1 MPEYVSTDPSWK
13 KTDSARYRWDGR
25 GWYRL
30 EPTSPP
36 PPQAPE
42 PSSGPGFL
50 PTAIRVAGPI
60 VGGVVGGIG
69 GSLVAPGPGTA
80 VGAIG
85 GQAFGAGGAEILA
98 EWLEKNSGARTSINP
113 WQVLTQ
119 TAIGAIPGTGPVK
132 SGATLARALAQRAAT
147 GAILGGASTAATGY
161 AETGRLPAARD
172 IALGTGF
179 GAVTG
184 TALGGAE
191 RYLGRRRVPA
201 VVAEEL
207 PPVVGRVDTPLPSAV
222 STPADLPPSSVDP
235 VVPTLPDT
243 RRIVGA
249 PRPASTAMG
258 EPITDPLKG
267 LDPLLRKFSPDL
279 RDGIAARIEEN
290 GALYAKQRRGEMDTE
305 QLGHLADNLS
315 VNVAKVLPKGT
326 ALPAEDIYALARAMR
341 KTQQDIQRLSVAV
354 GGTDASDITRLQLL
368 QAQADANVITQSL
381 MGARAEAGR
390 ALGAFNFYRQVIETG
405 NTRIVRDVLNA
416 PGLRNKIDGL
426 AEGFAAVGDDAAA
439 QFAFLQRQA
448 KTTLGDKARSYYYA
462 NILSGVGTHER
473 NVLGN
478 IGNVVSDLIVQP
490 TAAVIAKVKGDP
502 SIRLDELPSQAFGAV
517 AGIEQGFKEAVF
529 TLRHGLNPRAL
540 SRATASAETGALDIP
555 RVEFAGGGANP
566 LNAPGRAMDAVD
578 TFFKSVTRN
587 KTLYGMAHTQAKN
600 EGLAGEAFATRMRAL
615 TNGTALDA
623 QPLHRAADAAAERAT
638 FQEGLGPRGQYI
650 QQALRAHPALTLM
663 VPFFKTPTNILKQG
677 LEFSPAG
684 FLMQAAKQEGRL
696 GTEAQAR
703 AAAGTIGA
711 GFLFYLASTGRLS
724 GSGPA
729 SGPEREALYDTGWK
743 PNSIKIND
751 TWRSYQPIQPL
762 NVVASLVANGVEGWK
777 ERGAD
782 EKDIP
787 DVIGQVLA
795 RGANSFLDQTFLSG
809 LSDVI
814 EAVRDPERSVART
827 GGRMVSGFV
836 PLSGLLR
843 TGARVMDPVQRSPKT
858 MFDTV
863 KAGLPGLSSTVPP
876 RLNRFGQP
884 VATPSAFDP
893 FSSSPV
899 KRDPVADEMRR
910 IGYNPSRPTDRLMSR
925 GVRLELSA
933 DQQQALEAERG
944 QASYA
949 ALKRLI
955 ESDAYPRMTEDRQR
969 EEAEDK
975 VSKAR
980 TRVSNK
986 YRYDYLTQKRAKPNA
1001 R

>member
-1 MPEYVSTDPSWK
+1 VPDEELVDLVVAKYPEYRDQVVAK
-13 KTDSARYRWDGR
+13 
-25 GWYRL
+25 
-30 EPTSPP
+30 
-36 PPQAPE
+36 
-42 PSSGPGFL
+42 SSGPGFL

-60 VGGVVGGIG
+60 VGGLAGGALG
-69 GSLVAPGPGTA
+69 TLAALPGPGTA
-80 VGAIG
+80 AGIIG
-85 GQAFGAGGAEILA
+85 GQAVGAGGAEILA

-147 GAILGGASTAATGY
+147 GALLGGASTAATGY

-201 VVAEEL
+201 VIAEEL
-207 PPVVGRVDTPLPSAV
+207 PPVVGRVDTELPSAV

-258 EPITDPLKG
+258 DPITDPLKG

-290 GALYAKQRRGEMDTE
+290 GALYAEQRRGEMDTE

-326 ALPAEDIYALARAMR
+326 ALSAEEIIALARAMR
-341 KTQQDIQRLSVAV
+341 KTQQDIQRLSVSV
-354 GGTDASDITRLQLL
+354 GKRDASDITRLQLL

-390 ALGAFNFYRQVIETG
+390 ALGAFNFYRRVIESGDTQL
-405 NTRIVRDVLNA
+405 VRDVLNA
-416 PGLRNKIDGL
+416 PGMRNKIDGL
-426 AEGFAAVGDDAAA
+426 AEGFAAVGDDATA

-462 NILSGVGTHER
+462 NILSGIGTHER

-517 AGIEQGFKEAVF
+517 AGIEQGFKEALY
-529 TLRHGLNPRAL
+529 TLRHGINPRAL

-578 TFFKSVTRN
+578 TLFKSVTRS

-600 EGLAGEAFATRMRAL
+600 EGLAGEAFATRIRAL
-615 TNGTALDA
+615 INGTALDA

-638 FQEGLGPRGQYI
+638 FQEGLGPRGQYL
-650 QQALRAHPALTLM
+650 QQALRSQPLAAFV
-663 VPFFKTPTNILKQG
+663 VPFFKTPSNILKQG

-703 AAAGTIGA
+703 AAAGTLGA

-729 SGPEREALYDTGWK
+729 AGPEREALYDAGWK
-743 PNSIKIND
+743 PNSINING

-809 LSDVI
+809 LSDAI
-814 EAVRDPERSVART
+814 EAVRDPERSMARA

-858 MFDTV
+858 IADTV

-899 KRDPVADEMRR
+899 KRDPVSDEMRR

-933 DQQQALEAERG
+933 DKQQELEAERG
-944 QASYA
+944 QVSYA
-949 ALKRLI
+949 ALERLI
-955 ESDAYPRMTEDRQR
+955 KSDDYRRMTEDQQR
-969 EEAEDK
+969 EAAEDR
-975 VSKAR
+975 VSRAR
-980 TRVSNK
+980 SRVSNK
-986 YRYDYLTQKRAKPNA
+986 YRYEYLTQKRDKANA